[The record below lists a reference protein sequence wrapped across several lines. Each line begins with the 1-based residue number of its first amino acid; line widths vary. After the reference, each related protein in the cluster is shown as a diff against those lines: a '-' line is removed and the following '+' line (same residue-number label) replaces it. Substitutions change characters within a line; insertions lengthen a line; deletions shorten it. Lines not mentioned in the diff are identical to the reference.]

1 VSPIASPRLRALAQ
15 RASTEPADA
24 PAADVQ
30 QERCE
35 LCSELI
41 APEHRHLIDMR
52 SRQIL
57 CACRAC
63 TLLFDHSAAG
73 GGHYRLLPTER
84 RLLEGFHLDDV
95 AWANLAIPVEM
106 AFFFHSSP
114 VERVVAFYPSPMGA
128 TESALPLDAW
138 SDLVAANPVLEE
150 LEPDVEAL
158 LVQRARGERQYWLL
172 PVDDCYRLVGIIRTR
187 WRGLSG
193 GQEVWEAIQAYFDE
207 LRATATVVRADQTR
221 EEG

>member
-1 VSPIASPRLRALAQ
+1 VSPLASPRLQALA
-15 RASTEPADA
+15 RRGEEPAA
-24 PAADVQ
+24 PADD

-35 LCSELI
+35 LCSEPV
-41 APEHRHLIDMR
+41 APEHRHVIDMR

-63 TLLFDHSAAG
+63 AILFDHRAAG

-84 RLLEGFHLDDV
+84 RLLEGFRLDDA
-95 AWANLAIPVEM
+95 AWADLAIPVEM

-114 VERVVAFYPSPMGA
+114 VERVVAFYPSPVGA
-128 TESALPLDAW
+128 TESALRLDAW
-138 SDLVAANPVLEE
+138 EDLVAANPVLQG
-150 LEPDVEAL
+150 LTADVEAL
-158 LVQRARGERQYWLL
+158 LVHRARGSREHWLL
-172 PVDDCYRLVGIIRTR
+172 PVDNCYRLVGIIRTR

-193 GQEVWEAIQAYFDE
+193 GQEVWEAIQAFFDD
-207 LRATATVVRADQTR
+207 LRATATAVRADQTR